1 MTLISVVIGL
11 ILDRY
16 LEHLEERRRA
26 DWFRHYVAWCHGHLG
41 VGEFTHSTF
50 GLALI
55 LGPVLV
61 ATLILSAVLH
71 AVLFGVAGLA
81 FDVAVLLFCLGPRDL
96 EAEIGAYLDAAA
108 AHDGMR
114 EQAIAGA
121 LLEEAAPMEPA
132 ARVLAVT
139 EGALAEANNRLF
151 AVLFW
156 FMVLGPFGAVLYR
169 ASYELARIEREQA
182 GEVAPWT
189 ERLLGLLDW
198 PAARLT
204 VLGYALAGHF
214 DAAFPVLR
222 RYLLSVEE
230 PLYLRNR
237 TLLREAGRAALGPQ
251 VQWLQAG
258 LDPQPPLAAAL
269 SLITRSLLLWIALLA
284 LLTLAGWV
292 G

>member
-11 ILDRY
+11 LLDRY
-16 LEHLEERRRA
+16 MEHLDDKRRL
-26 DWFRHYVAWCHGHLG
+26 DWYRRYVAWCHSHLG
-41 VGEFTHSTF
+41 VGDFTHSTF

-55 LGPVLV
+55 LGPLLV

-71 AVLFGVAGLA
+71 TVLFGVAGLA

-96 EAEIGAYLDAAA
+96 EAQIGAYLDAAA
-108 AHDGMR
+108 DHDGIR
-114 EQAIAGA
+114 EQSIASD
-121 LLEEAAPMEPA
+121 LLEEAVPMEPA

-156 FMVLGPFGAVLYR
+156 FMILGPFGAVLYR
-169 ASYELARIEREQA
+169 ASSELLRIEREQA
-182 GEVAPWT
+182 GEAAPWT

-198 PAARLT
+198 LPTRLT

-214 DAAFPVLR
+214 DATFSVLR
-222 RYLLSVEE
+222 RYLFSVEE

-237 TLLREAGRAALGPQ
+237 ALLREAGRTALGPD